1 MKRFFLKTT
10 IISAIL
16 AVLSLSALTSCSTK
30 EKNERPKYIFLFIG
44 DGMGASHVSL
54 AESYL
59 SYKQGKMGGERL
71 SFSEFP
77 IFGMVSTYSAN
88 RSITCSAAAGT
99 AIACGE
105 KTNNTFIGV
114 DPDLNKLESIST
126 VLKKDGYKVGI
137 ISNVPINHATP
148 GAFYANVPNR
158 FQNYEIMKSI
168 PGSGFEF
175 FAGSGFNDYYG
186 KDGKEV
192 GTEEYLESMGYQV
205 FFGKDEYEAKGEADK
220 VVLCQKHNKGK
231 EAENYSISEN
241 TGLELYTLDE
251 MLKEGLEFLGD
262 EEPFFIM
269 CEEGMI
275 DWAAHTNATMY
286 TINHILELDE
296 AVQRAYEF
304 YLKHPDETLIIVTA
318 DHDTGGPSLGQGRK
332 WMDDR
337 LNWEVLDSAWNAPDG
352 RKLIATDKNK
362 ELNDAAFIGWT
373 TMQHTGNDV
382 PVYAIG
388 KWAEKF
394 SGKMDNTHFKM
405 KILSE

>member
-1 MKRFFLKTT
+1 MKRFYIKTAL
-10 IISAIL
+10 ISVIL
-16 AVLSLSALTSCSTK
+16 AALALSYATSCVKKDKS
-30 EKNERPKYIFLFIG
+30 ERPKYIFMFIG
-44 DGMGASHVSL
+44 DGMGASHVTL
-54 AESYL
+54 AESFL
-59 SYKQGKMGGERL
+59 SYKQGKLGGERL
-71 SFSEFP
+71 SFSNFP
-77 IFGMVSTYSAN
+77 VFGMSTTYSAN
-88 RSITCSAAAGT
+88 RSISCSAAAGT

-126 VLKKDGYKVGI
+126 ALKKDGYKVGI

-148 GAFYANVPNR
+148 GAFYANVPSR

-168 PGSGFEF
+168 PDSGFEF

-186 KDGKEV
+186 KDGNEV
-192 GTEEYLESMGYQV
+192 GSEEYLESKGYQV
-205 FFGKDEYEAKGEADK
+205 YFGKEEYQAREDVDK

-231 EAENYSISEN
+231 EAENYSITDN
-241 TGLELYTLDE
+241 TGLELYTLDD
-251 MLKEGLEFLGD
+251 MLKVGLEFLGD

-275 DWAAHTNATMY
+275 DWAAHTNGTMNL
-286 TINHILELDE
+286 INHILELDK
-296 AVQRAYEF
+296 AVQTAYEF
-304 YLKHPDETLIIVTA
+304 YLKHPDETLIIVTS
-318 DHDTGGPSLGQGRK
+318 DHDTGGASLGRGK
-332 WMDDR
+332 EWMDDR
-337 LNWEVLDSAWNAPDG
+337 LEWGILDSAWNTPDG

-394 SGKMDNTHFKM
+394 GGKMDNTHFKE

>member
-1 MKRFFLKTT
+1 
-10 IISAIL
+10 
-16 AVLSLSALTSCSTK
+16 
-30 EKNERPKYIFLFIG
+30 
-44 DGMGASHVSL
+44 MGASHVSL

-304 YLKHPDETLIIVTA
+304 YLKHPDETLIIVTS

-352 RKLIATDKNK
+352 RKPLSSDENK
-362 ELNDAAFIGWT
+362 ALNDAAFIGWT